1 MSGAVKA
8 KGLPADVLPVHQFP
22 KSTRDASR
30 TTGSGRVRTTVLM
43 EPLYPNGEVR
53 TPSDRGLMGL
63 AFPIAALGALVAV
76 ALGGLA
82 VAALAL
88 AHVVAPWGVFFF
100 YALPAIVF
108 FGWTVA
114 ELAPAL
120 ASRCTSPLRR
130 RASRPRPER
139 PAHRPRRP
147 RPSGPRRSWH
157 G

>member
-1 MSGAVKA
+1 
-8 KGLPADVLPVHQFP
+8 
-22 KSTRDASR
+22 
-30 TTGSGRVRTTVLM
+30 
-43 EPLYPNGEVR
+43 
-53 TPSDRGLMGL
+53 MGL

-139 PAHRPRRP
+139 PAYRPRRP